1 MPRTS
6 DTPCH
11 ILIVEDDAA
20 IMMMIQLLLDMRG
33 YSSTAAADGEAAIE
47 YLRKAETVPDV
58 ILLDLQMPGMDGKA
72 FLAIRQTMP
81 EWQAIPVILL
91 SATQEVTAVQLQL
104 DVQASIRKPFDPEHM
119 LDLVA
124 RFCA

>member
-1 MPRTS
+1 MPPTS

-11 ILIVEDDAA
+11 ILVVEDDAA
-20 IMMMIQLLLDMRG
+20 IIMMIQLLLEMRG
-33 YSSTAAADGEAAIE
+33 YSSTPAADGAAAIA
-47 YLRKAETVPDV
+47 YLREAETLPDV
-58 ILLDLQMPGMDGKA
+58 ILLDLQMPRMDGKA

-91 SATQEVTAVQLQL
+91 SATQEVTAVQQQL

-119 LDLVA
+119 LALVT
-124 RFCA
+124 RFCS

>member
-6 DTPCH
+6 GTPCH
-11 ILIVEDDAA
+11 ILVVEDDTA
-20 IMMMIQLLLDMRG
+20 IMMMIQLLLEMRG
-33 YSSTAAADGEAAIE
+33 YSSTAAADGEAAIK
-47 YLRKAETVPDV
+47 YLREADTLPRL
-58 ILLDLQMPGMDGKA
+58 ILLDLQMPSMDGKG
-72 FLAIRQTMP
+72 FLATRQATP

-119 LDLVA
+119 LDLVD
-124 RFCA
+124 RYCS